1 MSYLYLH
8 LRSMLKQHQM
18 LIFIP
23 ISAQMYGL
31 LSDVPEECDEVQ
43 KCSLNILHNS
53 MKRWGKNKFE
63 FHENP

>member
-1 MSYLYLH
+1 MPYLYLH

-43 KCSLNILHNS
+43 NAL
-53 MKRWGKNKFE
+53 
-63 FHENP
+63 

>member
-8 LRSMLKQHQM
+8 FRSMLKQHQM
-18 LIFIP
+18 LIFIL

-53 MKRWGKNKFE
+53 MKR
-63 FHENP
+63 